1 MISQKIPSFKRLCA
15 ESELSY
21 TVRFSEYK
29 AHSPERGRSSY
40 GSRPPCFRFTER
52 FHSHLAFAPC
62 SCRAMWMFAL
72 LHLCVQARTAHY
84 AASTLIIYERCHSHS
99 AVAACSCRAM
109 WMFALLRLCV
119 QARTAQYAAS
129 TLFIYERCH
138 SHSAVAACSCR
149 AMWMFALL
157 RLCVQARTAHYA
169 TSTHRS

>member
-72 LHLCVQARTAHY
+72 L
-84 AASTLIIYERCHSHS
+84 
-99 AVAACSCRAM
+99 
-109 WMFALLRLCV
+109 RLCV

-149 AMWMFALL
+149 AVALCGCL
-157 RLCVQARTAHYA
+157 HYCTCACKPAPCSMQHPRTARRNASVLQRIHKCRDQLFL
-169 TSTHRS
+169 S

>member
-1 MISQKIPSFKRLCA
+1 MISQKIPSFKRQCA

-40 GSRPPCFRFTER
+40 GSWPPLLLFTER
-52 FHSHLAFAPC
+52 FHL
-62 SCRAMWMFAL
+62 
-72 LHLCVQARTAHY
+72 QY
-84 AASTLIIYERCHSHS
+84 ATSTLFIYERCHSHS

-109 WMFALLRLCV
+109 WVFTYSRLCE
-119 QARTAQYAAS
+119 QALTAQYAAS

-149 AMWMFALL
+149 AMWVFTYS
-157 RLCVQARTAHYA
+157 RLCEQALTALYV
-169 TSTHRS
+169 TPTHRSY

>member
-1 MISQKIPSFKRLCA
+1 MISQKIPSFNRLCA

-72 LHLCVQARTAHY
+72 LHLCVQARTAQY
-84 AASTLIIYERCHSHS
+84 AISTLFLYERCHSHS
-99 AVAACSCRAM
+99 AVAPCSCRAV
-109 WMFALLRLCV
+109 ALCGCLHYCTCACKPAPRSM
-119 QARTAQYAAS
+119 QHPRTARRYAS
-129 TLFIYERCH
+129 VLQRIHKCRDQLFL
-138 SHSAVAACSCR
+138 S
-149 AMWMFALL
+149 
-157 RLCVQARTAHYA
+157 
-169 TSTHRS
+169 